1 MSQTTHVAEAAPT
14 QESKASDS
22 MEILEQLMKPEVQQS
37 LTVLIEHLPKLTE
50 MAVTMSK
57 FYDVAKSVATDP
69 VLIDDFK
76 HGIEEF
82 VGPIQ
87 SKAKEYVAAAIEANE
102 RAEAGAGTTIG
113 VFGLLKMLK
122 DPQIQRAF
130 RFTQAYLD
138 VIAQQKK

>member
-1 MSQTTHVAEAAPT
+1 MSQTTHVAEAAPA
-14 QESKASDS
+14 QEPKASDS
-22 MEILEQLMKPEVQQS
+22 MEILEQLMKPEIQQS
-37 LTVLIEHLPKLTE
+37 LTVLIEHLPQLAE

-69 VLIDDFK
+69 ILIDDFK
-76 HGIEEF
+76 HGMEEF
-82 VGPIQ
+82 VAPIQ
-87 SKAKEYVAAAIEANE
+87 SKAKEYAAAAIEANE
-102 RAEAGAGTTIG
+102 RAEAGTGTTIG

-138 VIAQQKK
+138 IIAEQKK